1 MARRR
6 KGLPIH
12 GWLVLDKPQGMTST
26 QAVSRVRHLYGAQ
39 KAGHAGTLDPLAT
52 GVLPIAFGEAT
63 KTVPFVVEGNK
74 QYRFTVRFGAATDT
88 DDGDGTIVATSD
100 RRPTLPEIEAALP
113 SFVGEISQ
121 VPPRY
126 SALKVGGAR
135 AYDLARDEEDF
146 ELAARP
152 ALIESLTLID
162 MPDPDHCVIEARCG
176 KGTYVRA
183 LARDLGIALG
193 SLAHVTE
200 LRRTRV
206 GPFAEEAAISLAKL
220 QELGHSAAGRDAL
233 LSVLQP
239 VETALDDIPALA
251 IGGQDAAR
259 LKRGQPVLLRGRDAP
274 ILKGP
279 VYATS
284 RGTLVA
290 VGEVSQGELRPTRVF
305 NLPG

>member
-26 QAVSRVRHLYGAQ
+26 QAVSRVRHLYSAQ

-63 KTVPFVVEGNK
+63 KTVPFAIEGNK

-88 DDGDGTIVATSD
+88 DDADGTIVATSD
-100 RRPTLPEIEAALP
+100 RRPTLPEIEAALR

-220 QELGHSAAGRDAL
+220 QELGHSAVGRDAL